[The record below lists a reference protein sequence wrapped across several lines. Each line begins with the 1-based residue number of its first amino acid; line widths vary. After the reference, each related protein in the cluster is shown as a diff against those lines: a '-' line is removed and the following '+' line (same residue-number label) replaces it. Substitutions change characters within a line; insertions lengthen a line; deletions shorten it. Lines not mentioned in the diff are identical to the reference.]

1 MGKRQLVVSFT
12 HTNYTIKNGG
22 TEKFV
27 TELSDI
33 LSSNSFCHLSFFPFM
48 KRKTIAGKPIVGAN
62 FNDQF
67 VGVYFAKDIPDI
79 IRYYLNKYDLLLNCF
94 HIHHLK
100 RHSISDVL
108 SAILSFEAD
117 IVIFIHDFYFVCCSE
132 HFIDSNG
139 SYCGS
144 DRATKE
150 KCCKCAFFHDEQIHQ
165 KMMDDFV
172 ENLRDRIKAII
183 CPSEY
188 VRMVIKKAF
197 PELSDMLCT
206 RPHLVFSGNKT
217 VDLIHQVNIA
227 FLGRKR
233 KQKGYD
239 KWEEIIKHI
248 EEETAYKFKYLGVDV
263 ENDTKVENIYVSTTL
278 QGMDAMKEAINQEK
292 INCAFLWPQCPET
305 YSYVYYELLMSGVFI
320 ITNSISG
327 NIKDEVIGRQNGMIF
342 SSIDECIKW
351 LKDAERVKSEINK
364 YRSKAIIPE
373 VYSTNIDISKIVG
386 QSNITDRIINKGRNA
401 LLPLST
407 LLYRIKYHKIV

>member
-1 MGKRQLVVSFT
+1 MTEEYKRQILDYI
-12 HTNYTIKNGG
+12 TNY
-22 TEKFV
+22 V
-27 TELSDI
+27 
-33 LSSNSFCHLSFFPFM
+33 
-48 KRKTIAGKPIVGAN
+48 
-62 FNDQF
+62 
-67 VGVYFAKDIPDI
+67 
-79 IRYYLNKYDLLLNCF
+79 
-94 HIHHLK
+94 
-100 RHSISDVL
+100 
-108 SAILSFEAD
+108 
-117 IVIFIHDFYFVCCSE
+117 
-132 HFIDSNG
+132 
-139 SYCGS
+139 
-144 DRATKE
+144 
-150 KCCKCAFFHDEQIHQ
+150 
-165 KMMDDFV
+165 
-172 ENLRDRIKAII
+172 
-183 CPSEY
+183 
-188 VRMVIKKAF
+188 
-197 PELSDMLCT
+197 
-206 RPHLVFSGNKT
+206 NKT
-217 VDLIHQVNIA
+217 SPNDSEI
-227 FLGRKR
+227 FLE
-233 KQKGYD
+233 QEEISFD

-263 ENDTKVENIYVSTTL
+263 ENDTKVENIYVSTAL

-351 LKDAERVKSEINK
+351 LNDAERVKSEINK